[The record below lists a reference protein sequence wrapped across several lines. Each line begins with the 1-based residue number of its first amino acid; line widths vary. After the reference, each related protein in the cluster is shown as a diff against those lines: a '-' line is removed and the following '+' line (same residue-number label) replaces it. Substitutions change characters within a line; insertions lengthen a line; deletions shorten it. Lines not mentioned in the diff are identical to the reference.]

1 MPLAVVV
8 GLSLMADSI
17 RCIGADMADS
27 VQSIGTHSMQEFE
40 ERYTVE
46 VMQDAE
52 VEPSKFWGLIG
63 EQVVR
68 RKFKGVTLV
77 KRKVAAPPNQIL
89 QQ

>member
-1 MPLAVVV
+1 MPLAVGV

-17 RCIGADMADS
+17 KSIGTDMSDS
-27 VQSIGTHSMQEFE
+27 VKSIGTHSMQQFE

-52 VEPSKFWGLIG
+52 VEPSKLWGHFG

-68 RKFKGVTLV
+68 RNFKGVTLV
-77 KRKVAAPPNQIL
+77 KRKVAASPINLSQE
-89 QQ
+89 